1 MEDDLNNVKNG
12 ITELNTK
19 MNSLTELLNLNLDKN
34 ILSVNDLNFNKI
46 NYLKDWVNFTANT
59 NNGISSL
66 DVIDENK
73 KTLLFEIKEIMNA
86 LNYDVEK
93 LKGNVINTDDE
104 LKTKLESINNI
115 LLLGNNS
122 IRERIELWE
131 QKQKIEEKLDSFTLE
146 KTSFENMGFKGRLNV
161 NNVPYDNV
169 PVKPLNMKSANIVM
183 GEQIKLTE
191 ALNRGY
197 NSVGYVLSSSIANA
211 VAPFN
216 KVNSLAQILLN
227 TFIEVTARALIF
239 KTLMGGFNILSG
251 GVTDLFGGSTSM
263 LTKAL
268 PGIQTTK
275 NIETLFNNNVPLNNR
290 VDVNINI
297 PKIEFKQT
305 GYDLKAVINKV
316 EKSMDKYQ

>member
-1 MEDDLNNVKNG
+1 MEDDLNNVKTG
-12 ITELNTK
+12 ITELYTK
-19 MNSLTELLNLNLDKN
+19 MNSLTELLNVNLDKN
-34 ILSVNDLNFNKI
+34 ILSVNDFNFNKI
-46 NYLKDWVNFTANT
+46 NYLMDWANSAE
-59 NNGISSL
+59 NISNKVSGL

-73 KTLLFEIKEIMNA
+73 KTMLFEIKEIINA
-86 LNYDVEK
+86 LNYDLEK
-93 LKGNVINTDDE
+93 LKGTVINTDDE
-104 LKTKLESINNI
+104 LKTKLESINNV

-131 QKQKIEEKLDSFTLE
+131 QKQKIEDKLDSSTLE
-146 KTSFENMGFKGRLNV
+146 KASFENMGYKGRLNV
-161 NNVPYDNV
+161 NNAPYDNV
-169 PVKPLNMKSANIVM
+169 PVKPLNMQPANIVI

-191 ALNRGY
+191 ALYRGY
-197 NSVGYVLSSSIANA
+197 NSVGYVLSSSIAHA

-251 GVTDLFGGSTSM
+251 GITDLFSGSSSM
-263 LTKAL
+263 LIKAL

-275 NIETLFNNNVPLNNR
+275 NVETLFNNNVPLNNR
-290 VDVNINI
+290 VDVNVNI
-297 PKIEFKQT
+297 PKVEFKQT